1 MDGQESRMS
10 AIRNAA
16 HECST
21 GRVPLGDAMIAFEW
35 ACIDEAL
42 VKTTHG
48 GRRNVSAAARRLGIH
63 RNTLIAK
70 LKKVRPMIQSGPY
83 VGMGATAP

>member
-1 MDGQESRMS
+1 MDGQENRLS
-10 AIRNAA
+10 AIRDAA
-16 HECST
+16 HVCSKE
-21 GRVPLGDAMIAFEW
+21 RVTLDEAMTAFEW

-42 VKTTHG
+42 VKTAHG

-70 LKKVRPMIQSGPY
+70 LKKVRP
-83 VGMGATAP
+83 